1 MTFSEVYKELSWKQK
16 LITYKS
22 LTSDNTYSVCCTLPK
37 HIKKQALG
45 NKIVVWDVE
54 NNKSIDIE
62 VNTVEKITEC
72 I

>member
-45 NKIVVWDVE
+45 NKIVVWDVD
-54 NNKSIDIE
+54 NNRSLDIE
-62 VNTVEKITEC
+62 VNTVQRIEEV
-72 I
+72 

>member
-45 NKIVVWDVE
+45 NKIVVWDVK

-62 VNTVEKITEC
+62 VNTVERITEC